1 MANRL
6 SLPML
11 IGLGTVILV
20 MGIITLGLR
29 ALGLPR
35 DMALYLAGWCIAG
48 SVTLLYGRW
57 LRRS

>member
-11 IGLGTVILV
+11 IGLGAVILIT
-20 MGIITLGLR
+20 GILILGLR

-35 DMALYLAGWCIAG
+35 DMALYLAVCAIAG

-57 LRRS
+57 LHRS

>member
-11 IGLGTVILV
+11 IGLGTVILI
-20 MGIITLGLR
+20 MGILTLGLR
-29 ALGLPR
+29 AVGLPR
-35 DMALYLAGWCIAG
+35 DVALYRAVCVIAG

-57 LRRS
+57 LHRS

>member
-11 IGLGTVILV
+11 IGLGAAILIT
-20 MGIITLGLR
+20 GILNLGLR

-35 DMALYLAGWCIAG
+35 DMALYLAVCVIAG
-48 SVTLLYGRW
+48 SVTLLYGR
-57 LRRS
+57 

>member
-1 MANRL
+1 MANRV

-11 IGLGTVILV
+11 IGLGTVILIT
-20 MGIITLGLR
+20 GILTLGLH
-29 ALGLPR
+29 ALGFPR
-35 DMALYLAGWCIAG
+35 DMALYLAVCVIAG

>member
-11 IGLGTVILV
+11 IGLGMVILI
-20 MGIITLGLR
+20 MGILTLGLR
-29 ALGLPR
+29 AVGLPR
-35 DMALYLAGWCIAG
+35 DVALYLAVCVIAG
-48 SVTLLYGRW
+48 GVTLLYGRW